1 MKGLFL
7 HGAEAVIVAL
17 LFLAKQP
24 NRVTPR
30 AGCAGAGSCACRK
43 ASLNIRLKLDSPP
56 FSKGYFEH

>member
-1 MKGLFL
+1 MKRLFL

-30 AGCAGAGSCACRK
+30 TGCAGAGELRLAGWR
-43 ASLNIRLKLDSPP
+43 RLKSGKKLA
-56 FSKGYFEH
+56 